1 MRLWGS
7 ILAGAILT
15 AAAPADTDRLTW
27 PTDYRAS
34 DLHYATIDQPLRKMI
49 HRLYANPTAVDA
61 VRRGGP
67 FPTGTR
73 LIMEVHAA
81 RLDDAGRPL
90 TDPDGGFL
98 TAGPIAVY
106 VMQKSAGQGE
116 APSLR
121 QRRSGEWTY
130 GEFDPGGRHASDDVS
145 GCVECHHLRRYEDFV
160 FSRQRLEQHL
170 R

>member
-1 MRLWGS
+1 MRLWGL

-15 AAAPADTDRLTW
+15 AAAPADTDRLDW

-49 HRLYANPTAVDA
+49 HRLYANRTAVDA

-81 RLDDAGRPL
+81 RLDDNGKPL
-90 TDPDGGFL
+90 TGADGGFL
-98 TAGPIAVY
+98 TAGPVAVY

-130 GEFDPGGRHASDDVS
+130 GEFDPAGRHAGDDLS
-145 GCVECHHLRRYEDFV
+145 SCVECHHLRRYEDFV